1 MTDHPARRRRR
12 SFFRRHRLAMT
23 SLLVLVGVV
32 ITGVGALTI
41 FGLTTIRS
49 AEDALDDVG
58 TLTDY
63 AGRPAPA
70 TDGSV
75 NLLLLGSDSREPVDE
90 RDLAGSGPRRADTIM
105 VAHIAADRHS
115 VELVSI
121 PRDTWVEVP
130 GHGQAKVNAALAWGG
145 VPLQTRTIEALT
157 GARIDHA
164 AVVDFGGV
172 ESIVATLGA
181 VTVQN
186 DVEFRRG
193 DRVFAEGAVTLDG
206 PSALEYV
213 RERYAFADGD
223 FQRMRNQR
231 ALVAG
236 ITDRLVSTRTLTDP
250 ARVSAFVETT
260 AGHVGVDSSW
270 TTSDMIGLGLS
281 LRQLRPS
288 DVTSF
293 TMPVSGTGTS
303 PDGQSIV
310 VVDDSMLD
318 DLRRA
323 FADDDLEALSP
334 PAG

>member
-1 MTDHPARRRRR
+1 MTDHRARRRRR

-23 SLLVLVGVV
+23 SLLVLIGLV
-32 ITGVGALTI
+32 IAGGGALAI
-41 FGLTTIRS
+41 FGVTTIRS
-49 AEDALDDVG
+49 AENALDDVG
-58 TLTDY
+58 ALTDY

-70 TDGSV
+70 PDGSV
-75 NLLLLGSDSREPVDE
+75 NLLLLGSDSRAPVDE
-90 RDLAGSGPRRADTIM
+90 LDLAGSGPQRADTIM

-115 VELVSI
+115 VDLMSI

-130 GHGQAKVNAALAWGG
+130 GHGPAKINAALAWGG
-145 VPLQTRTIEALT
+145 VPLQTRTVEALT

-172 ESIVATLGA
+172 ESIVSTLGA

-186 DVEFRRG
+186 EVEFRRG
-193 DRVFAEGAVTLDG
+193 DRVFAEGSITLDG
-206 PSALEYV
+206 PSALEFV

-223 FQRMRNQR
+223 FQRMRNQQ

-236 ITDRLVSTRTLTDP
+236 IADRLVSTRTLTDP
-250 ARVSAFVETT
+250 ARVSAFVETS

-270 TTSDMIGLGLS
+270 TTGDMIGLGLS
-281 LRQLRPS
+281 LRQLRPA
-288 DVTSF
+288 DVTSL

-310 VVDDSMLD
+310 VVDDPMLD

-323 FADDDLEALSP
+323 FADDDLGTLSP

>member
-1 MTDHPARRRRR
+1 MTDHRARRRRR

-23 SLLVLVGVV
+23 SLLVLASIV
-32 ITGVGALTI
+32 IAGGGALAI
-41 FGLTTIRS
+41 FGVTTIRS
-49 AEDALDDVG
+49 AENALDDVG
-58 TLTDY
+58 ALTDY
-63 AGRPAPA
+63 AGRPTPAP
-70 TDGSV
+70 DGSV
-75 NLLLLGSDSREPVDE
+75 NLLLLGSDSRAPVDE
-90 RDLAGSGPRRADTIM
+90 LDLTDSGPQRADTIM

-115 VELVSI
+115 VDLVSI

-130 GHGQAKVNAALAWGG
+130 GHGPAKINAALAWGG
-145 VPLQTRTIEALT
+145 VPLQTRTVEALT

-172 ESIVATLGA
+172 ESMVSTLGA

-186 DVEFRRG
+186 EVEFRRG
-193 DRVFAEGAVTLDG
+193 DRVFAEGAITLDG
-206 PSALEYV
+206 PSALEFV

-236 ITDRLVSTRTLTDP
+236 IVDRLVSTRTLTDP
-250 ARVSAFVETT
+250 ARVSAFVETS
-260 AGHVGVDSSW
+260 AGHIGVDSSW
-270 TTSDMIGLGLS
+270 TTGDMIGLGLS
-281 LRQLRPS
+281 LRQLRPA
-288 DVTSF
+288 DVTSL

-310 VVDDSMLD
+310 VVDDPMLD

-323 FADDDLEALSP
+323 FADDDLESLSP

>member
-1 MTDHPARRRRR
+1 
-12 SFFRRHRLAMT
+12 MT
-23 SLLVLVGVV
+23 SLLVLTGLV
-32 ITGVGALTI
+32 IAGGGALAI
-41 FGLTTIRS
+41 FGVTTIRS
-49 AEDALDDVG
+49 AENALDDVG
-58 TLTDY
+58 ALTDY

-70 TDGSV
+70 PDGSV
-75 NLLLLGSDSREPVDE
+75 NLLLLGSDSRAPVDE
-90 RDLAGSGPRRADTIM
+90 LDLADSGPQRADTIM

-115 VELVSI
+115 VDLMSI

-130 GHGQAKVNAALAWGG
+130 GHGPAKINAALAWGG
-145 VPLQTRTIEALT
+145 VPLQTRTVEALT

-172 ESIVATLGA
+172 ESIVSTLGA

-186 DVEFRRG
+186 EVEFRRG
-193 DRVFAEGAVTLDG
+193 DRVFAEGSITLDG
-206 PSALEYV
+206 PSALEFV

-223 FQRMRNQR
+223 FQRMRNQQ

-236 ITDRLVSTRTLTDP
+236 IADRLVSTRTLTDP
-250 ARVSAFVETT
+250 ARVSAFVETS

-270 TTSDMIGLGLS
+270 TTGDMIGLGLS
-281 LRQLRPS
+281 LRQLRPA
-288 DVTSF
+288 DVTSL

-310 VVDDSMLD
+310 VVDDPMLD

-323 FADDDLEALSP
+323 FADDDLGTLSP